1 MAGGCTVARVSD
13 NPLRRPI
20 GWWLKHLDGL
30 LDLGFEATLGAQDVS
45 RRQWQILNGLIEG
58 TPPAELLASLTVF
71 EESGGVHEALASL
84 VERGWLHSG
93 HRIDRNIGA
102 ASAET
107 SDVPPAET
115 SEVPHVELTDEGRRQ
130 HARIAEEVRA
140 MRTSVT
146 EGLSADDYRA
156 VVTGLARMAENLE
169 RRLA

>member
-1 MAGGCTVARVSD
+1 MSD
-13 NPLRRPI
+13 DPLRRPI

-30 LDLGFEATLGAQDVS
+30 LDLGFEATLGVQDVS
-45 RRQWQILNGLIEG
+45 RRQWQILNGLSEG
-58 TPPAELLASLTVF
+58 TPPSELLASLTVF

-84 VERGWLHSG
+84 VERGWLCSG
-93 HRIDRNIGA
+93 PATHVSISA
-102 ASAET
+102 APANTGDASPVEATGRSRVET
-107 SDVPPAET
+107 TEMT
-115 SEVPHVELTDEGRRQ
+115 HVELTVEGRQQ
-130 HARIAEEVRA
+130 HAFIGAEVRA

>member
-1 MAGGCTVARVSD
+1 VSD
-13 NPLRRPI
+13 DPLRRPI

-30 LDLGFEATLGAQDVS
+30 LDLGFGATLGVQDVS
-45 RRQWQILNGLIEG
+45 RRQWQILNGLSEG
-58 TPPAELLASLTVF
+58 TPPSELLASLTVF

-93 HRIDRNIGA
+93 HRMDRNIGTA
-102 ASAET
+102 PADASDAPPIDATGT
-107 SDVPPAET
+107 SRGET
-115 SEVPHVELTDEGRRQ
+115 SETPLVELTNEGRRQ
-130 HARIAEEVRA
+130 HARIAEEIRA